1 MIDAVIL
8 RSVEQLED
16 IIVKISKMTSL
27 LEPSSSPCSPKTSAS
42 LKMTGMSNDQMK
54 IGHTANNGQM
64 SNGQSPIEQ
73 ASNGQRLAANGKANG
88 VRSNGRDESEARYCE
103 FTRQSILEDP
113 RCFGHP

>member
-27 LEPSSSPCSPKTSAS
+27 LEPSLSPCSPKTSAS
-42 LKMTGMSNDQMK
+42 LKMTGMSNDQLK